1 MMRGLLLNTHTNLDS
16 ERLKHIK
23 SLIMLVFK
31 IQSKIAI
38 VRRISTQGLNECS
51 IKDGLKRVDNGNV
64 GRSNYSASNAM
75 GLVES

>member
-1 MMRGLLLNTHTNLDS
+1 
-16 ERLKHIK
+16 
-23 SLIMLVFK
+23 MLVFK